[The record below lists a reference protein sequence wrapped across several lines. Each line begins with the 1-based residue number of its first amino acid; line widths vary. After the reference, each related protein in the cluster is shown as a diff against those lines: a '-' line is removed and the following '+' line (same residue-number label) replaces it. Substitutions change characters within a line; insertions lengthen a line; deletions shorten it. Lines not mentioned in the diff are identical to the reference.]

1 MLLPGASAQ
10 AQAQNLRQGGG
21 HAAGVDNSF
30 RLLLREGKGSDR
42 FKCSLLRFLDLLLRA
57 DYSLFLVQ
65 RTGIID
71 AIPTSICESLRK
83 PAAAPQGKNVIL
95 VVGDGMGWGKSFSAL
110 ESIALRFIIC

>member
-1 MLLPGASAQ
+1 MFLITIS
-10 AQAQNLRQGGG
+10 
-21 HAAGVDNSF
+21 
-30 RLLLREGKGSDR
+30 RLLLQSE
-42 FKCSLLRFLDLLLRA
+42 LLIIPCP
-57 DYSLFLVQ
+57 
-65 RTGIID
+65 TGIID